1 MIQSFTEGF
10 FIMNT
15 TIGGI
20 LDITNS
26 FFELIYPPTCAGCGT
41 SIYGQKNPIC
51 SNCMH
56 HLRMISNPIC
66 PLCGA
71 PLSADHDPKSHKCR
85 FCPPGKLY
93 FNKVRSVYSYKD
105 KTIKNLIQSLKF
117 NHQRNL
123 SPPLSRLLYLGFK
136 KYYDKDVNKI
146 DALIP
151 VPLHK
156 SRLREREFNQ
166 SLLLSREIVLRTNIP
181 LRNDLAQRIR
191 PTPAQSS
198 LDTKKRMKNLANAFA
213 ITPNSSVEGL
223 TVLIID
229 DVMTTGA
236 TINTLSK
243 AFKDKGAAKIF
254 ALTLALTIDI
264 PSNR

>member
-1 MIQSFTEGF
+1 MK
-10 FIMNT
+10 T
-15 TIGGI
+15 TLSEIG
-20 LDITNS
+20 DIASS
-26 FFELIYPPTCAGCGT
+26 FFELIYPPTCAGCGN
-41 SIYGQKNPIC
+41 SISGEKNPIC

-56 HLRMISNPIC
+56 HLQMIEKPVC

-71 PLSADHDPKSHKCR
+71 PLAAPADPKSLKCK

-93 FNKVRSVYSYKD
+93 FNRARSVYSYKD
-105 KTIKNLIQSLKF
+105 KTIKNLIHALKF
-117 NHQRNL
+117 NYQQNL
-123 SPPLSRLLYLGFK
+123 ATPLSRMLYLGFK
-136 KYYDKDVNKI
+136 KYYDKDINKI

-156 SRLREREFNQ
+156 KRLLDREFNQ
-166 SLLLSREIVLRTNIP
+166 SLLLSREIALKTEIP

-198 LDTKKRMKNLANAFA
+198 LDTKSRMKNLANAFT
-213 ITPNSSVEGL
+213 ISPKVSVEGF

-236 TINTLSK
+236 TINALAKT
-243 AFKDKGAAKIF
+243 FKDRGAAKVF
-254 ALTLALTIDI
+254 ALTLALTIDM
-264 PSNR
+264 PTN